1 MKKSEKYYMA
11 MLAVINSNNIFADAK
26 IEIIE
31 TLLDNKS
38 TAEWVEEQ
46 EEKKQDEKKREGM
59 KNGESV

>member
-26 IEIIE
+26 IEILEELMDKRE
-31 TLLDNKS
+31 TAL
-38 TAEWVEEQ
+38 WVEKNE
-46 EEKKQDEKKREGM
+46 EEK